1 MLYRERMQTI
11 TRNSNN
17 RDSLYTIENLFKIPK
32 SIWKRLYEYQRV
44 SVRWLWELH
53 RRDLGGLLG
62 DEMGLG
68 KTIQVI
74 AFLAALDA
82 SELLSDGER
91 YGWWRSLWY
100 HEEKRACEL
109 ESPHCF
115 VLKCKVAFF
124 IRHLLISLILYGEN
138 TLINLGFLIKED
150 FWYVVS
156 ISDFTGFNVFSTFI
170 RVQNFNWIYKIP

>member
-91 YGWWRSLWY
+91 YG
-100 HEEKRACEL
+100 
-109 ESPHCF
+109 
-115 VLKCKVAFF
+115 
-124 IRHLLISLILYGEN
+124 
-138 TLINLGFLIKED
+138 
-150 FWYVVS
+150 
-156 ISDFTGFNVFSTFI
+156 
-170 RVQNFNWIYKIP
+170 